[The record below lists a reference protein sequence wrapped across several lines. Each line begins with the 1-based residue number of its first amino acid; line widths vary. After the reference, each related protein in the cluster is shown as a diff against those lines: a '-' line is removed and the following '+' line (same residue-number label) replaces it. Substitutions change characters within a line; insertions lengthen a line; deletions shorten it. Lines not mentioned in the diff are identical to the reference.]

1 MNRKF
6 AGALAIAL
14 TLAGCG
20 GGSGPSRAAF
30 KRDFAASQKQFRQL
44 GTTIVS
50 EIRGAGA
57 KTDATLASDFH
68 ALAAQA
74 RRQAS
79 ALLTLKSPA
88 QYKRNVATMVTGF
101 HALGGDLSKIAGAAT
116 KHDPTTARA
125 ATNAMLA
132 DAAKIKSADSSVSKS
147 LGLPTR

>member
-44 GTTIVS
+44 GTTIVA

-57 KTDATLASDFH
+57 KSDTTLATDFH
-68 ALAAQA
+68 ALAARA
-74 RRQAS
+74 TRQGS
-79 ALLTLKSPA
+79 GLSKLQPPA
-88 QYKRNVATMVTGF
+88 QYKRGVATMVSGF
-101 HALGGDLSKIAGAAT
+101 HALGGDLSKIAAAAT
-116 KHDPTTARA
+116 QHDPTTARA

-132 DAAKIKSADSSVSKS
+132 DAAKIKSADTAVSKS
-147 LGLPTR
+147 LGLPTN